1 MENGS
6 DSWRES
12 TIIREQKYV
21 EVCRKSDAML
31 KLTGGFLIIL
41 AGSLLGG
48 CLAWE
53 HIRKR
58 GTEQMEC
65 TTCAKHDRI
74 CQEMRYLQGLMLRLR
89 GELWYSR
96 TMLSDIFR
104 RLAREMKEPYDRWLS
119 EMADRMCRKDG
130 GNLVEIW
137 SQGVEIHLTENMIP
151 EKERQRLMELGSFL
165 GHADIEMQIRYLDR
179 YLEEFADAIKE
190 RQSMLGEKKKLYRS
204 LGVIGGILIA
214 VMLI

>member
-1 MENGS
+1 
-6 DSWRES
+6 
-12 TIIREQKYV
+12 
-21 EVCRKSDAML
+21 ML

-53 HIRKR
+53 
-58 GTEQMEC
+58 Q
-65 TTCAKHDRI
+65 DRI

-96 TMLSDIFR
+96 TMLPDIFR

-151 EKERQRLMELGSFL
+151 EKESGLWNLAVFL
-165 GHADIEMQIRYLDR
+165 DMRI
-179 YLEEFADAIKE
+179 
-190 RQSMLGEKKKLYRS
+190 
-204 LGVIGGILIA
+204 
-214 VMLI
+214 

>member
-1 MENGS
+1 MNDILCFAVENGS

-53 HIRKR
+53 
-58 GTEQMEC
+58 Q
-65 TTCAKHDRI
+65 DRI

-96 TMLSDIFR
+96 TMLPVIFR

>member
-1 MENGS
+1 MDN
-6 DSWRES
+6 WRES

-31 KLTGGFLIIL
+31 KLTGGILTIL

-53 HIRKR
+53 
-58 GTEQMEC
+58 Q
-65 TTCAKHDRI
+65 DRI

-96 TMLSDIFR
+96 MMLSDIFR
-104 RLAREMKEPYDRWLS
+104 KLAGEMKEPYDRWLS
-119 EMADRMCRKDG
+119 EMTDRMCRKDG

-137 SQGVEIHLTENMIP
+137 SQEVGTHLTGNMIP
-151 EKERQRLMELGSFL
+151 EEERRRLMELGGFL
-165 GHADIEMQIRYLDR
+165 GHADIEMQIRYLDC
-179 YLEEFADAIKE
+179 YLEELADAIKK
-190 RQSMLGEKKKLYRS
+190 RRSMLGEKKKLYRS

>member
-1 MENGS
+1 
-6 DSWRES
+6 
-12 TIIREQKYV
+12 
-21 EVCRKSDAML
+21 ML
-31 KLTGGFLIIL
+31 KLTGGFFTIL

-53 HIRKR
+53 
-58 GTEQMEC
+58 Q
-65 TTCAKHDRI
+65 DRI
-74 CQEMRYLQGLMLRLR
+74 CQEMRYLQGLVLRIR

-96 TMLSDIFR
+96 TMLPDIFR
-104 RLAREMKEPYDRWLS
+104 RLAGEMKEPSGRWLS
-119 EMADRMCRKDG
+119 EMAARMCRKDG

-137 SQGVEIHLTENMIP
+137 SREVEIRLTENTIP
-151 EKERQRLMELGSFL
+151 EEERQRLTELGSFL

-179 YLEEFADAIKE
+179 YLEELADATKK

-204 LGVIGGILIA
+204 LGMIGGILIA

>member
-1 MENGS
+1 
-6 DSWRES
+6 
-12 TIIREQKYV
+12 
-21 EVCRKSDAML
+21 ML

-53 HIRKR
+53 
-58 GTEQMEC
+58 Q
-65 TTCAKHDRI
+65 DRI

-96 TMLSDIFR
+96 TMLPDIFR

-119 EMADRMCRKDG
+119 EMADRMCKKDG